1 MKVLITGR
9 NGQVGQALTL
19 GLAASHQLVALDR
32 SQCDLSNLD
41 QLRAVMQDVRP
52 DIVINAAA
60 YTAVDQAEAEPE
72 LAMRINAEAPG
83 VLAEEAK
90 RLGAGLIHYSTDY
103 VFDGSQ
109 PEPRREHDATG
120 PLSVYGRSKLA
131 GEEAIAAVGGAHL
144 ILRTSWVYGGTGKNF
159 LLTMLRLAQTR
170 EALSIVNDQHGA
182 PTWSETIAQ
191 ATAAVLHKAGSASQ
205 LAEFNGVY
213 HCCARGQTTWHGFAQ
228 AIFAHASVTKR
239 PQLKAIPSSEFPT
252 PAQRPKY
259 SVMDTHKFETTFGTL
274 PTWESALAECQQVMA
289 AAAG

>member
-1 MKVLITGR
+1 
-9 NGQVGQALTL
+9 
-19 GLAASHQLVALDR
+19 
-32 SQCDLSNLD
+32 
-41 QLRAVMQDVRP
+41 
-52 DIVINAAA
+52 
-60 YTAVDQAEAEPE
+60 
-72 LAMRINAEAPG
+72 